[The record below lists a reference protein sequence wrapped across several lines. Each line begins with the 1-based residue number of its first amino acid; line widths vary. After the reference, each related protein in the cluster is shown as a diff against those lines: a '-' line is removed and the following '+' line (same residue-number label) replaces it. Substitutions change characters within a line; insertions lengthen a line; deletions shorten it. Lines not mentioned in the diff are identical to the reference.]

1 MTEWPGEKL
10 AYALKKNG
18 DKTSSNVALIKL
30 RPLTS
35 ILLQLREKNI
45 NFAIVEPWH
54 CIVVL
59 KLRLTSILLN

>member
-35 ILLQLREKNI
+35 ILLQFRKKKYQ
-45 NFAIVEPWH
+45 FRY
-54 CIVVL
+54 C
-59 KLRLTSILLN
+59 